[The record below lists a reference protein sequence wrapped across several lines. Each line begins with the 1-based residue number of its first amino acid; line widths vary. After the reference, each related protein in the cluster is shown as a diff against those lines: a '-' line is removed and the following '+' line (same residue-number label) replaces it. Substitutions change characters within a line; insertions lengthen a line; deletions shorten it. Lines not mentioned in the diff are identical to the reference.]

1 MYGFSMEDP
10 NLFPACPESI
20 WMGEPPLQTE
30 WRLDNRHCAVSDR
43 SGQETTYRIVPAER
57 CDEYS
62 RPVYRQVDS
71 LAPAVATGWV
81 FVRLARSLS
90 ATDLV
95 KPLRPLGLHLTEL
108 PAWAPNAAW
117 VAAGDNQPCLA
128 LTQMSR
134 LLDLPGVVHVEPQF
148 LMEPRPR

>member
-1 MYGFSMEDP
+1 
-10 NLFPACPESI
+10 
-20 WMGEPPLQTE
+20 MGEPPLQTQ
-30 WRLDNRHCAVSDR
+30 WRLDSQYCAIPDR
-43 SGQETTYRIVPAER
+43 NGQGTYQIAPAVE

-62 RPVYRQVDS
+62 RPVYREVS
-71 LAPAVATGWV
+71 SAALAVATGWV
-81 FVRLARSLS
+81 FVRLAKSLS

-95 KPLRPLGLHLTEL
+95 GPLRPLGLHLTEL

-148 LMEPRPR
+148 LMDPRSR